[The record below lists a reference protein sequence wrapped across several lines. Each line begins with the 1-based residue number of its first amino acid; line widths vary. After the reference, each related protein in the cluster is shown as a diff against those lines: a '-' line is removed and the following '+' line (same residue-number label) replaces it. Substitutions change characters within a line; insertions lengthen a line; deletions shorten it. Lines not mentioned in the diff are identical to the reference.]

1 MARQAVWLIAG
12 GARGLAASTV
22 ATTIFASRCKLPG
35 SVDAGWGAADRARGC
50 SVFWRRG
57 SPACGAVSA
66 ERVPTTR
73 PSLHDACCLE
83 ADATRIGPA
92 SASSL
97 YGSFWADRPSVLEGR
112 CRRLPVARV
121 LEQVAERF
129 GLAAGPS
136 HASRARG
143 REALVGLGGFR
154 LAHDPS
160 QAKYQVAWVAE
171 SRALQYRRE
180 RAERSRVNGQ
190 LHKEGLHLH
199 AEVAWQ
205 R

>member
-1 MARQAVWLIAG
+1 M
-12 GARGLAASTV
+12 AASTV
-22 ATTIFASRCKLPG
+22 AATVFVSRRKLPSG
-35 SVDAGWGAADRARGC
+35 VDAGWGAADRASGC

-66 ERVPTTR
+66 EGVPTTR
-73 PSLHDACCLE
+73 PSLHAARCLE
-83 ADATRIGPA
+83 ADATRVGPA

-97 YGSFWADRPSVLEGR
+97 YCSFWADRPSVLKGR
-112 CRRLPVARV
+112 YRRLPVARV
-121 LEQVAERF
+121 LKQVTECF
-129 GLAAGPS
+129 GLAARPS
-136 HASRARG
+136 HASRAHE

-160 QAKYQVAWVAE
+160 QAEHQIAWVAE

-180 RAERSRVNGQ
+180 RAERSRVHGQ